1 MVLVHQE
8 LMLRATLLATV
19 SGYFISIDAHAEEC
33 FFKRVT
39 SGTKMGLI
47 FDVAEGGFLD
57 INMEATGPENKG
69 IYKADRESRQD
80 METEAHQNKL
90 EEMINEL
97 LAVAMTA
104 VKHEQD
110 NRGVQERIHRAIND
124 NTNSRVVLWSFFEAL
139 VLVAMTLGQ
148 IYYLKRLFCSEEE
161 HRLASRSMRDHH
173 VETSHSPS
181 ANSQQA

>member
-1 MVLVHQE
+1 
-8 LMLRATLLATV
+8 
-19 SGYFISIDAHAEEC
+19 
-33 FFKRVT
+33 
-39 SGTKMGLI
+39 
-47 FDVAEGGFLD
+47 
-57 INMEATGPENKG
+57 
-69 IYKADRESRQD
+69 

-148 IYYLKRLFCSEEE
+148 IYYLKRLFCSPEDCLKSLFLGFPGGAVVENLPANAGDTGSSLGLGRSHMPQSIWARE
-161 HRLASRSMRDHH
+161 PRL
-173 VETSHSPS
+173 PS
-181 ANSQQA
+181 LRVWSLCSATREATIVRGPRTTMKSGPRLPQLDKALAQKRRPNTA